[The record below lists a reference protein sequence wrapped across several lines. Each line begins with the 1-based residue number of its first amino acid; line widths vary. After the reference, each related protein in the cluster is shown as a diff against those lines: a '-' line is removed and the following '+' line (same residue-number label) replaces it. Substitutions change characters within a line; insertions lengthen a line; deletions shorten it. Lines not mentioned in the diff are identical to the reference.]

1 MSNPLMSMM
10 NGGMNPLA
18 NNPVMK
24 LVQMMKGGGGNPQ
37 QLLQQLAGQNPQAKT
52 VLDMMQAGNSQGLKE
67 MALNM
72 AKERGTSVEDIA
84 KQLGLEVPKQ

>member
-1 MSNPLMSMM
+1 MGNPLMSMI

-37 QLLQQLAGQNPQAKT
+37 QLLQQMASQNPQMKPIM
-52 VLDMMQAGNSQGLKE
+52 DMMSSGNTQGLKD
-67 MALNM
+67 MAMNM
-72 AKERGTSVEDIA
+72 AKERGTSVEEIA
-84 KQLGLEVPKQ
+84 KQIGIELPK